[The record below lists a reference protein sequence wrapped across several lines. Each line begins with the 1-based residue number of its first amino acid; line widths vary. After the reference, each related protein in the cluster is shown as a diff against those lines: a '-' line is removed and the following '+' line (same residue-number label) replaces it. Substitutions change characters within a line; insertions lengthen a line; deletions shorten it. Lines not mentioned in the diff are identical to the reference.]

1 MDEKSLAK
9 RLQDVRKQKGLTQ
22 QALCQQA
29 NLSYS
34 TLAKIERGA
43 IKAPSIF
50 TVHNITVAL
59 GISLDELMGGAPA
72 QTGQDKPHRSKSGV
86 TFVYFDVNDTLI
98 RATQRG
104 FTMLAE
110 QSGARPDLIENLFWH
125 HNDALNR
132 GQMSLSDFDTLLA
145 ERTGVMVDWHSIYLA
160 AAESIEP
167 TRQLLEWAATYYR
180 VGLMTNSL
188 PGLIAGLRE
197 RGILPDLPYAAVVDS
212 SQTGVVKPQPEAFQR
227 AAELAGVPA
236 EEILL
241 IDDSRANVVAAELQG
256 WHVVRFDGF
265 RADESAERAKLA
277 LELAD

>member
-9 RLQDVRKQKGLTQ
+9 RLQGVRKQKGLTQ

-50 TVHNITVAL
+50 TVHSIALAL
-59 GISLDELMGGAPA
+59 GISLDELMGASA
-72 QTGQDKPHRSKSGV
+72 QTGQDKSRRSKSGV
-86 TFVYFDVNDTLI
+86 SFVYFDVNDTLI

-110 QSGARPDLIENLFWH
+110 RSGTRPDLIENLFWH
-125 HNDALNR
+125 HNEALNR

-145 ERTGVMVDWHSIYLA
+145 ERTGVMVDWGSIYLD

-180 VGLMTNSL
+180 VGLITNSL
-188 PGLIAGLRE
+188 PGLTSGLRE
-197 RGILPDLPYAAVVDS
+197 RGVLPDVPYTAIVDS
-212 SQTGVVKPQPEAFQR
+212 SETGFIKPQPEAFR
-227 AAELAGVPA
+227 HAAELAGAPA
-236 EEILL
+236 DEILL
-241 IDDSRANVVAAELQG
+241 IDDSRPNVVAAEQQG
-256 WHVVRFDGF
+256 WHVSWFDGY
-265 RADESAERAKLA
+265 RADESAERARMA
-277 LELAD
+277 LELA